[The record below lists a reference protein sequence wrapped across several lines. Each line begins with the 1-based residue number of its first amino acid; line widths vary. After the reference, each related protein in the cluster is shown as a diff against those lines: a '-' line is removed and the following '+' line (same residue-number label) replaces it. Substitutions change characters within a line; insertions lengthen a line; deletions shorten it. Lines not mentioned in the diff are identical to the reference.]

1 MSQKFSLFL
10 CSVCVISLSDLQR
23 ALVESYILILMT
35 TINIKANNIG
45 MLKMKALV
53 LSGGKGTRLRPL
65 TFTCAKQLIP
75 VANKPILGYV
85 LDQVAETGIND
96 VGIITAPETS
106 DYVKEYVKDG
116 SEWNFNT
123 VYIAQEPLGLAHAVK
138 TAQTFLADDS
148 FVMCLGDNVTG
159 QGINTFVQKFQK
171 ENLDALIILKEVDD
185 PSSFGIAQLDQKG
198 NIIKL
203 VEKPKTPIG
212 NLAIIGTYLFSSKI
226 HQAIKRIKPSWRG
239 ELEITDAIQEMMN
252 LGFKVK
258 AEILN
263 SWWLDTGKKDD
274 ILSANAKILDEYI
287 QRDIRGTV
295 TNSTIDGRV
304 KVDTDA
310 AILNSTIRGPCIVG
324 KNALIENSFIGP
336 YTSIGDNSKIFTSTV
351 QYCVLLENVTIKDV
365 ERLEDSLV
373 GKNAK
378 VTRNQQHRIIKLH
391 VGDYSEVEV

>member
-1 MSQKFSLFL
+1 
-10 CSVCVISLSDLQR
+10 
-23 ALVESYILILMT
+23 
-35 TINIKANNIG
+35 
-45 MLKMKALV
+45 MKALV

-85 LDQVAETGIND
+85 LDQVAATRIKK
-96 VGIITAPETS
+96 VGIITARETS
-106 DYVKEYVKDG
+106 RNVQDYVQDG
-116 SEWNFNT
+116 SGWNLN
-123 VYIAQEPLGLAHAVK
+123 VSYIPQEPLGLAHAVK
-138 TAQTFLADDS
+138 TAKRFLGSDS

-159 QGINTFVQKFQK
+159 QGLEAFVKKFKNEQ
-171 ENLDALIILKEVDD
+171 LDALIILKKVDN
-185 PSSFGIAQLDQKG
+185 PSAFGIAQLDDKG

-212 NLAIIGTYLFSSKI
+212 NLAIIGTYFFSNKV
-226 HQAIKRIKPSWRG
+226 HEAIERIKPSRRG
-239 ELEITDAIQEMMN
+239 ELEITDAVQEMINM
-252 LGFKVK
+252 GFSVK

-287 QRDIRGTV
+287 QRQVKGTV

-304 KVDTDA
+304 KVDPDA
-310 AILNSTIRGPCIVG
+310 TILNSTIRGPCVIG
-324 KNALIENSFIGP
+324 KDVLIESSFIGP
-336 YTSIGDNSKIFTSTV
+336 YSSIGDGSKICNSNLE
-351 QYCVLLENVTIKDV
+351 YCVVQDCVTIKDI
-365 ERLEDSLV
+365 ERLEDSLI

-378 VTRNQQHRIIKLH
+378 VTRNQRNRTIKLH